1 MEATKIFLLAKAS
14 HLLQR
19 GAEMR
24 NRTMLTFVAGALLA
38 SGAVLAQTT
47 PNQQSAP
54 AQPARL
60 AFEVASIKPSA
71 PLDMAKL
78 AQSVA
83 QGQMPRLGP
92 HVDAA
97 RAEYRYMSLRDLMVL
112 AYKVQPNQISG
123 PDWIATQRFD
133 IVAKLPAGTT
143 KDQTNEML
151 QSLLE
156 ERFKLTF
163 HRETKDHPV
172 FALVVAKDGP
182 KLKESPPDP
191 TEPPDANA
199 PLKAGETQM
208 DTDEGPIR
216 ISRSSDGS
224 TTLNMGARGT
234 VTTRMDM
241 STQTMHMEASKV
253 TMAGFAAMLTQ
264 LSQMGGA
271 GGRPIVDMTGLK
283 GNYQVALDFSL
294 ADLMAM
300 ARSAMPELAGAG
312 AAASAWQPDATAS
325 EPGGAS
331 SIFAAVKALGL
342 RLEQRKAPIEQLV
355 IDHVERTPIEN

>member
-1 MEATKIFLLAKAS
+1 
-14 HLLQR
+14 
-19 GAEMR
+19 MR
-24 NRTMLTFVAGALLA
+24 NRTILIFVAGALLA
-38 SGAVLAQTT
+38 SGAALAQTA
-47 PNQQSAP
+47 PNQPAP
-54 AQPARL
+54 AQPVRL

-92 HVDAA
+92 HVDGA
-97 RAEYRYMSLRDLMVL
+97 RAEYRYMALRDLMVL

-143 KDQTNEML
+143 KDQVNQML

-156 ERFKLTF
+156 ERFKMTL

-216 ISRSSDGS
+216 ISRGSDGS

-234 VTTRMDM
+234 VTTRMDP
-241 STQTMHMEASKV
+241 STQTLHTEASKV
-253 TMAGFAAMLTQ
+253 TMSGFAAMLTQ
-264 LSQMGGA
+264 FSQTGGA
-271 GGRPIVDMTGLK
+271 GGRPVVDMTGLK

-294 ADLMAM
+294 GDLMAI
-300 ARSAMPELAGAG
+300 ARSVAPDLAGTAAPAG
-312 AAASAWQPDATAS
+312 EPAGIAS
-325 EPGGAS
+325 EPGGNT

-355 IDHVERTPIEN
+355 IDHVEKTPIEN

>member
-1 MEATKIFLLAKAS
+1 
-14 HLLQR
+14 
-19 GAEMR
+19 MR
-24 NRTMLTFVAGALLA
+24 SRTVLTFVAGALLA
-38 SGAVLAQTT
+38 SGAALAQTA
-47 PNQQSAP
+47 PNQPAP
-54 AQPARL
+54 AQPAKL

-78 AQSVA
+78 AQAIA
-83 QGQMPRLGP
+83 QGQMLRVGPR
-92 HVDAA
+92 VDGA

-123 PDWIATQRFD
+123 PDWIGTQRFD
-133 IVAKLPAGTT
+133 IVAKLPEGAT
-143 KDQTNEML
+143 KDQTNQML

-156 ERFKLTF
+156 ERFKMTL

-191 TEPPDANA
+191 TEPLDTNA
-199 PLKAGETQM
+199 PLRAGEMQM
-208 DTDEGPIR
+208 DTGEGQIR
-216 ISRSSDGS
+216 VSRGNDGS
-224 TTLNMGARGT
+224 TTLNMGAQGT
-234 VTTRMDM
+234 VTTRMDP
-241 STQTMHMEASKV
+241 STQTIHIEASKV

-264 LSQMGGA
+264 LSQA
-271 GGRPIVDMTGLK
+271 GGRPVVDMTGLK

-300 ARSAMPELAGAG
+300 ARSVVPNLAG
-312 AAASAWQPDATAS
+312 AAAPPGEPAATAS
-325 EPGGAS
+325 EPGGTA

-355 IDHVERTPIEN
+355 IDHVEKTPIAD

>member
-1 MEATKIFLLAKAS
+1 
-14 HLLQR
+14 
-19 GAEMR
+19 MR
-24 NRTMLTFVAGALLA
+24 NRTILTFVAGALLA
-38 SGAVLAQTT
+38 SGAALAQTA
-47 PNQQSAP
+47 PNQPAP
-54 AQPARL
+54 AQPAKL

-97 RAEYRYMSLRDLMVL
+97 RAEYRYMAIRDLIAL
-112 AYKVQPNQISG
+112 AYKVQANQISG

-133 IVAKLPAGTT
+133 IMAKLPAGTT

-163 HRETKDHPV
+163 HRETKEHPV
-172 FALVVAKDGP
+172 YALVVAKDGP

-191 TEPPDANA
+191 TEPLDASA
-199 PLKAGETQM
+199 PLKAGQMQM

-216 ISRSSDGS
+216 ISRGSDGS
-224 TTLNMGARGT
+224 STINMGARGT

-241 STQTMHMEASKV
+241 STQTLHLETSKV
-253 TMAGFAAMLTQ
+253 TMSGFALQLTQ
-264 LSQMGGA
+264 LLQA
-271 GGRPIVDMTGLK
+271 GGVARPVIDMTGLK

-294 ADLMAM
+294 ADLMAI
-300 ARSAMPELAGAG
+300 ARSVAPDLVG
-312 AAASAWQPDATAS
+312 AAVTAGEPAGTAS
-325 EPGGAS
+325 EPGGS
-331 SIFAAVKALGL
+331 TSIFAAVKALGL

-355 IDHVERTPIEN
+355 IDHVEKTPIEN